1 MEFLRVGWQ
10 EAADMCMELAGRVA
24 KSGYAPDVIVGIS
37 RGGLVP
43 ARILSDELHIR
54 GLYTIKIEFYKDIAK
69 TGDFPEVKQ
78 SLPEG
83 ALEGK
88 KVLLVDDVSDTGRSL
103 AVAKDHVKRL
113 GAADVRI
120 AVLHEKPQTITKPDY
135 VIGSTEAWVIY
146 PWEVRETE
154 KKAGKKVSE
163 L

>member
-10 EAADMCMELAGRVA
+10 EAADMCKELAGKVSA
-24 KSGYAPDVIVGIS
+24 DYEPDIIVGIS

-43 ARILSDELHIR
+43 ARILSDELHLR
-54 GLYTIKIEFYKDIAK
+54 DLYIIKIEFYKDIAK
-69 TGDFPEVKQ
+69 TADFPEVKQ

-83 ALEGK
+83 VLEGK

-135 VIGSTEAWVIY
+135 VIGSTKAWVVY
-146 PWEVRETE
+146 PWEVSETE
-154 KKAGKKVSE
+154 KKTGKKVSE